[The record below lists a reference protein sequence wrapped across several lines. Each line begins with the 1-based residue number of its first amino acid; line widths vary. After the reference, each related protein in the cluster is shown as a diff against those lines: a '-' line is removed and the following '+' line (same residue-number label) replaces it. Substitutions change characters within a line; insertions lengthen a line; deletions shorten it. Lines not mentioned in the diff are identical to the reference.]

1 MIKILCIDGGGVRGI
16 IPATILYNFETQL
29 KKMSGDSTASISD
42 YFDIIAGTSTGGILS
57 LLYLSPD
64 KNNRPLYSAK
74 DALNLYLN
82 NSCVIFKKS
91 PLTMLTSLFG
101 LIGGRYSSKNLMKV
115 AEQYFGDITV
125 NELLKPSIITAY
137 DINRNTPVYFSKCSY
152 GNSVCENYYIK
163 DVALATSSAPT
174 YFNSAKISPAPIKKP
189 KIENSSQ
196 TLSSLPLEEW
206 KLRLHS
212 LPSEELAHRERRE
225 KLTYSAITEEWK
237 QRFHSSQTLSSLRE
251 LNSIPLPLEEWK
263 LRFHSSQTGRTQ
275 SARTVIDGGVFA
287 NNPSLCA
294 LTECFEL
301 YGNVKICDIQILS
314 LGTGSFD
321 LKKSV
326 LPINRQGY
334 FFWGKNI
341 ISTLMNS
348 SSQTADRQ
356 LYDMYKSRFCKDNY
370 LRIDVNNKQLK
381 RKLPKLDCTSKED
394 LEYLKEIGQTLY
406 SENEQK
412 LKAFILSE

>member
-29 KKMSGDSTASISD
+29 KKISGDSTASISD

-174 YFNSAKISPAPIKKP
+174 YFNSANISPVPIKKR
-189 KIENSSQ
+189 KIENSLNELAQGGNSSQ
-196 TLSSLPLEEW
+196 TWRKPKLATLSIL
-206 KLRLHS
+206 
-212 LPSEELAHRERRE
+212 
-225 KLTYSAITEEWK
+225 EEWK
-237 QRFHSSQTLSSLRE
+237 QRLHSS
-251 LNSIPLPLEEWK
+251 K
-263 LRFHSSQTGRTQ
+263 TGRTQ

-356 LYDMYKSRFCKDNY
+356 LFDMYKSRFCKDNY

-412 LKAFILSE
+412 LKAFIL